1 MKFLNSL
8 KNVFKFIFCSTLSP
22 IPYPLPYL
30 YTARTVAA
38 ETFRESVKNRFF
50 TVFAVFAACAIY
62 ASLLAGVMA
71 MDEEAR
77 VLSDL
82 GLGLMELM
90 TLAYALFH
98 AAMAIPREMETK
110 TIYLVFSRPVSRP
123 AYLLGKAAGLYLFS
137 AFMLAVMAAIH
148 LSLLSLRGFPPG
160 AAYFYIMA
168 CIWLKIVIITSLALF
183 ISLFST
189 SPVSTMVIS
198 AIIWTL
204 GHFTPE
210 ARFLIEKTS
219 GFSGAFLKGAAWM
232 IPDLQLYNLRD
243 ALLAAVSGGWFR
255 IFYAAL
261 WVFAA
266 YGASVLLFR
275 KKEF

>member
-1 MKFLNSL
+1 M
-8 KNVFKFIFCSTLSP
+8 
-22 IPYPLPYL
+22 
-30 YTARTVAA
+30 
-38 ETFRESVKNRFF
+38 
-50 TVFAVFAACAIY
+50 AV
-62 ASLLAGVMA
+62 
-71 MDEEAR
+71 DEEAR

-110 TIYLVFSRPVSRP
+110 TIYLIFSRPVSRP
-123 AYLLGKAAGLYLFS
+123 AYLSGKAAGLYLLS
-137 AFMLAVMAAIH
+137 AFMLAVMAVIH
-148 LSLLSLRGFPPG
+148 LSMLSLRGFPPG
-160 AAYFYIMA
+160 AAYAAIMA
-168 CIWLKIVIITSLALF
+168 CIWLKMVIITSLALF

-189 SPVSTMVIS
+189 SPVSTMVI
-198 AIIWTL
+198 AGIIWTL

-210 ARFLIEKTS
+210 ARFLIEKS
-219 GFSGAFLKGAAWM
+219 AGISAVFLKSAAWL

-243 ALLAAVSGGWFR
+243 APSAAVPGGAWFR
-255 IFYAAL
+255 VFYAAL
-261 WVFAA
+261 WALSA

>member
-1 MKFLNSL
+1 MNGLKKIFKSVSCPALFPTPYSL
-8 KNVFKFIFCSTLSP
+8 FPGCLDTVRS
-22 IPYPLPYL
+22 
-30 YTARTVAA
+30 VAA

-50 TVFAVFAACAIY
+50 TIFAVFAACAIY
-62 ASLLAGVMA
+62 ASLLVGVMA
-71 MDEEAR
+71 VDEEAR

-98 AAMAIPREMETK
+98 AAMAIPREVETK

-123 AYLLGKAAGLYLFS
+123 AYLLGKASGLYLLS
-137 AFMLAVMAAIH
+137 AFMLSVMAAIH
-148 LSLLSLRGFPPG
+148 LSLMALRGFPPG
-160 AAYFYIMA
+160 LVYFHILA
-168 CIWLKIVIITSLALF
+168 CIWLKVIIITSLALF

-198 AIIWTL
+198 GIIWTL

-210 ARFLIEKTS
+210 ARFLVEKTA
-219 GFSGAFLKGAAWM
+219 GFSGRLLKGAAWL

-243 ALLAAVSGGWFR
+243 APLAAAPGVWFQ
-255 IFYAAL
+255 FAYAAL
-261 WVFAA
+261 WALGS
-266 YGASVLLFR
+266 YGAAVLLFK

>member
-1 MKFLNSL
+1 MNPL
-8 KNVFKFIFCSTLSP
+8 KNVSESVSSPRPFAVRYSLSP
-22 IPYPLPYL
+22 DFF
-30 YTARTVAA
+30 YTARSVAA

-50 TVFAVFAACAIY
+50 TIFVIFAVCAIY

-98 AAMAIPREMETK
+98 AAMAIPREVETK
-110 TIYLVFSRPVSRP
+110 TIYLVFSRPVSKP
-123 AYLLGKAAGLYLFS
+123 AYLFGKAAGLYLLS
-137 AFMLAVMAAIH
+137 AFMLSVMAAIH
-148 LSLLSLRGFPPG
+148 LSLLALRGFPPG
-160 AAYFYIMA
+160 PAYFQILA
-168 CIWLKIVIITSLALF
+168 CVWLKIVIITSLALF

-198 AIIWTL
+198 GIIWTL

-210 ARFLIEKTS
+210 ARFLIEKTG
-219 GFSGAFLKGAAWM
+219 GFSGRLLKGAAWL

-243 ALLAAVSGGWFR
+243 APLAAAPGAWFQ
-255 IFYAAL
+255 ISYAAL
-261 WVFAA
+261 WALAA
-266 YGASVLLFR
+266 YGAAVLLFR

>member
-1 MKFLNSL
+1 M
-8 KNVFKFIFCSTLSP
+8 T
-22 IPYPLPYL
+22 PLLPGSSKSVRVNWFH
-30 YTARTVAA
+30 TARAVAA

-50 TVFAVFAACAIY
+50 TVFAVFAACVIY

-71 MDEEAR
+71 VDEEGR

-110 TIYLVFSRPVSRP
+110 NIYLVFSRPVSRP
-123 AYLLGKAAGLYLFS
+123 AYLLGKAAGLYLLS

-148 LSLLSLRGFPPG
+148 LSLLSVRGFPPG
-160 AAYFYIMA
+160 AAYFHITA

-210 ARFLIEKTS
+210 ARFLIEKTR
-219 GFSGAFLKGAAWM
+219 GFSSAFLKGAAWL

-243 ALLAAVSGGWFR
+243 APLHAVPGVWFQ
-255 IFYAAL
+255 IFYASL
-261 WVFAA
+261 WAIFA
-266 YGASVLLFR
+266 YGASVFLFR